1 MLEIILAVAGVLL
14 GGGGVFVYQK
24 TKETNAN
31 NTSTKIIADAKK
43 ESAEIL
49 ERANEKALGL
59 IEHTKKEE
67 SERRK
72 ELQKTENRL
81 AERESSLDRKL
92 DQLDERANKL
102 RQNESELDSLKNEI
116 HEVRDR

>member
-1 MLEIILAVAGVLL
+1 MAMAAGIPA
-14 GGGGVFVYQK
+14 FPWPPK
-24 TKETNAN
+24 
-31 NTSTKIIADAKK
+31 TKIIADAKK

-72 ELQKTENRL
+72 ELQKTENR
-81 AERESSLDRKL
+81 
-92 DQLDERANKL
+92 
-102 RQNESELDSLKNEI
+102 
-116 HEVRDR
+116 